1 MLTVI
6 IVSWNVKDL
15 LRDCLRSLQQ
25 YPPAHEAMTVFVVDN
40 ASSDGTPEMVTA
52 EFPAVRLVANPTNR
66 GFTGGN
72 NDGLAAA
79 WTALGPADSDAFA
92 LLLNPD
98 TVVTQGAL
106 EALLTFGRRRPDAG
120 LIGPR
125 LVYGD
130 GSPQSSRRRFPT
142 LATGLF
148 ESTWLQRLAPP
159 GLLNRFFVRDAPEDR
174 PCDVDWVVGA
184 AMLIRWKAIDQV
196 GGLDETNFFMY
207 SEETDWCRRLKVQ
220 GWAVVWYPDATI
232 IHFEAKSSDKVSG
245 LRTLR
250 FNTSRV
256 RYFAKHHGRAAAAVV
271 RAVLLAGFEAQLA
284 VEAGKWLLGHKR
296 GMRAERIR
304 AYAQVI
310 RSGLA

>member
-15 LRDCLRSLQQ
+15 LRDCLRSLRQFA
-25 YPPAHEAMTVFVVDN
+25 PTHDAMTVFVVDN
-40 ASSDGTPEMVTA
+40 ASADGTPEMVRT
-52 EFPAVRLVANPTNR
+52 EFPDIRLVVNSFNR

-72 NDGLAAA
+72 NDGLASARSVA
-79 WTALGPADSDAFA
+79 GAEDYA

-98 TVVTQGAL
+98 TIVTVGAL
-106 EALLTFGRRRPDAG
+106 DALLACARGRPDAG
-120 LIGPR
+120 VVGPR

-142 LATGLF
+142 LATGIF
-148 ESTWLQRLAPP
+148 ESTWLQRLAPA
-159 GLLNRFFVRDAPEDR
+159 GLLNRFFARDAPEDQT
-174 PCDVDWVVGA
+174 CDVDWVVGA
-184 AMLIRWKAIDQV
+184 AMLVRWKAIDQV

-207 SEETDWCRRLKVQ
+207 SEETDWCRRMKAQ
-220 GWAVVWYPDATI
+220 GWAVVWYPGATI
-232 IHFEAKSSDKVSG
+232 VHFEAKSSDKVSG
-245 LRTLR
+245 LRILR

-256 RYFAKHHGRAAAAVV
+256 RYFAKHHGGAAAGLI
-271 RAVLLAGFEAQLA
+271 RAVLLFGFAAQLA
-284 VEAGKWLLGHKR
+284 LEAAKWALGHKR
-296 GMRAERIR
+296 AMRADRIR

>member
-15 LRDCLRSLQQ
+15 LRDCLGSLQRHA
-25 YPPAHEAMTVFVVDN
+25 PAHEAMTVIVVDN
-40 ASSDGTPEMVTA
+40 ASADGTPQMVAA
-52 EFPAVRLVANPTNR
+52 EFPQVRLVANPTNR

-79 WTALGPADSDAFA
+79 RTTLDPGDPDSFA

-98 TVVTQGAL
+98 TVITPGAL
-106 EALLTFGRRRPDAG
+106 EALLAFARERPDAG
-120 LIGPR
+120 VIGPR

-159 GLLNRFFVRDAPEDR
+159 GLLNRFFVRDAPEDL

-184 AMLIRWKAIDQV
+184 AMLTRWRAIDQV
-196 GGLDETNFFMY
+196 GGLDEANFFMY
-207 SEETDWCRRLKVQ
+207 SEEIDWCRRMKTL
-220 GWAVVWYPDATI
+220 GWAVIWYPGATL

-284 VEAGKWLLGHKR
+284 VEACKWLLGHKR
-296 GMRAERIR
+296 SLRAERIR
-304 AYAQVI
+304 AYATVI

>member
-1 MLTVI
+1 MLTVV

-15 LRDCLRSLQQ
+15 LRDCLRSLLQ
-25 YPPAHEAMTVFVVDN
+25 YAPAHEAMTVFVVDN
-40 ASSDGTPEMVTA
+40 ASSDGTPLMVAT
-52 EFPAVRLVANPTNR
+52 EFPDVRLVANSTNR

-79 WTALGPADSDAFA
+79 QTALDSADSDAFA

-98 TVVTQGAL
+98 TVVTPSAL
-106 EALLTFGRRRPDAG
+106 EALLTFARTRPDAG

-142 LATGLF
+142 LATGIF

-159 GLLNRFFVRDAPEDR
+159 GLLNRYFVREAPEDQ

-184 AMLIRWKAIDQV
+184 VMLVRWKAIDRV

-207 SEETDWCRRLKVQ
+207 SEETDWCRRMKTQ
-220 GWAVVWYPDATI
+220 GWAVVWYPGATI
-232 IHFEAKSSDKVSG
+232 VHFEAKSSDKVSG

-256 RYFAKHHGRAAAAVV
+256 RYFAKHHGRAAAATV
-271 RAVLLAGFEAQLA
+271 RAVLLMGFGAQLA
-284 VEAGKWLLGHKR
+284 VEACKWLFGHKR

>member
-6 IVSWNVKDL
+6 IVSWNVNDL
-15 LRDCLRSLQQ
+15 LRDCLRSLRQ
-25 YPPAHEAMTVFVVDN
+25 YAPAHEAMTVFVVDN
-40 ASSDGTPEMVTA
+40 ASSDGTPEMMAT
-52 EFPAVRLVANPTNR
+52 EFPEVRLVANPTNR

-79 WTALGPADSDAFA
+79 RTVLDGADSDAFA

-98 TVVTQGAL
+98 TVVTPGAL
-106 EALLTFGRRRPDAG
+106 DALLTFARTRPDAAVV
-120 LIGPR
+120 GPR

-130 GSPQSSRRRFPT
+130 GTPQSSRRRFPT

-148 ESTWLQRLAPP
+148 ESTWLQRWAPP

-184 AMLIRWKAIDQV
+184 AMLTRWRAIDQV
-196 GGLDETNFFMY
+196 GGLDEANFFMY
-207 SEETDWCRRLKVQ
+207 SEETDWCRRMKAQ
-220 GWAVVWYPDATI
+220 GWAVVWYPGATI
-232 IHFEAKSSDKVSG
+232 VHFEARSSDKVSG

-271 RAVLLAGFEAQLA
+271 RTVLLAGFGAQLA
-284 VEAGKWLLGHKR
+284 LEACKWLLGHKR

-304 AYAQVI
+304 VYAQVI